1 MISKKT
7 PDKKTYDLVNISGW
21 QVLSKKIKKKFKVA
35 PEIVLK
41 LLDFIQF
48 NCYDWSLQSVLV
60 FAVSSQVFRFV
71 LTDISYSRYSS
82 QTIEFGGPYLTLPV
96 RGSATQHLHN
106 EARSAKL
113 SVKILLIA

>member
-41 LLDFIQF
+41 LLDFI
-48 NCYDWSLQSVLV
+48 
-60 FAVSSQVFRFV
+60 
-71 LTDISYSRYSS
+71 
-82 QTIEFGGPYLTLPV
+82 
-96 RGSATQHLHN
+96 
-106 EARSAKL
+106 
-113 SVKILLIA
+113 